1 MLIYGAYIQAV
12 AFPPASQFPRP
23 TKVEKRARTS
33 GFPEDTC
40 ARALRA
46 LLTPIHTSFVPAGL
60 LGAFVKE
67 LCKAPPGLP
76 LAYSKGGSKGKCGA
90 SGEGRPEEGSQLC
103 KRQ

>member
-40 ARALRA
+40 ARALSA
-46 LLTPIHTSFVPAGL
+46 LLTPIHACFVPAGL
-60 LGAFVKE
+60 LGAFVKV

-76 LAYSKGGSKGKCGA
+76 LAYSKGGSGT
-90 SGEGRPEEGSQLC
+90 SVEPQGEGRPEEGSQLC